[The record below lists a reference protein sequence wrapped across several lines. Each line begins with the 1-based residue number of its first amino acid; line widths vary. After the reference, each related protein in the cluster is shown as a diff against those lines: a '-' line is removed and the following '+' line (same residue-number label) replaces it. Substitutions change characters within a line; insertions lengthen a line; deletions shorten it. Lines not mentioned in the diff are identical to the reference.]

1 MLYKH
6 FFSYNFFMKRRKFI
20 KFTTITALLFS
31 TNVVIAREFSK
42 DSLLI
47 LDEVLNIIF
56 PKTNTMPSAKE
67 FEALNY
73 LVKNI
78 SHKTFDDNDKILIL
92 DGTKDFFD
100 AFPEFLT
107 LNNKEKKE
115 LIYSVIKDNSYAKS
129 WVSKLSYYTIE
140 AMFSDP
146 IYGGNT
152 HELGWTSTL
161 HTTGNPRPM
170 KKYGRKI

>member
-20 KFTTITALLFS
+20 KFTTITALLFYS
-31 TNVVIAREFSK
+31 NIVIAREFSK

-78 SHKTFDDNDKILIL
+78 SHKTFDNEDKTLIL
-92 DGTKDFFD
+92 DGTKDFIGS
-100 AFPEFLT
+100 FPEFLT
-107 LNNKEKKE
+107 SNEKQKKE
-115 LIYSVIKDNSYAKS
+115 LIFEIIKNSAYAKS
-129 WVSKLSYYTIE
+129 WVSKITYYGIE

-146 IYGGNT
+146 IYGGNFNQIAWKSVNHAVGIPQPLKT
-152 HELGWTSTL
+152 
-161 HTTGNPRPM
+161 
-170 KKYGRKI
+170 YGQKI

>member
-1 MLYKH
+1 
-6 FFSYNFFMKRRKFI
+6 MKRRTFI
-20 KFTTITALLFS
+20 KFTTISTILFS
-31 TNVVIAREFSK
+31 TTNMLSRDISK
-42 DSLLI
+42 NSLLV

-56 PKTNTMPSAKE
+56 PKTNNMPSSKE
-67 FEALNY
+67 FGALEY

-115 LIYSVIKDNSYAKS
+115 LIFSVIKDNSYAKS
-129 WVSKLSYYTIE
+129 WVSKLSYYGIE

-146 IYGGNT
+146 IYGGNSNQI
-152 HELGWTSTL
+152 GWKSINHNIGYPQPLKT
-161 HTTGNPRPM
+161 
-170 KKYGRKI
+170 YGQKI